1 MKYFTCIESP
11 LDLNKYTISVTDE
24 VCKFMGPLKGSYNI
38 LPARI
43 LGLNY
48 IDYIAYVLKMYGDK
62 VKFNSWGGGLSF
74 ENKEDVLSP
83 DDFLSI
89 LKELEYME
97 KHPEEYPA
105 YDNIEDLKKHL

>member
-11 LDLNKYTISVTDE
+11 LNLNRYTISVTDE
-24 VCKFMGPLKGSYNI
+24 VCQLMGPLKGSYNI

-48 IDYIAYVLKMYGDK
+48 IDYVAYVLKMYGDK

-74 ENKEDVLSP
+74 ENKEDARNFAG
-83 DDFLSI
+83 FLDVRMFKLVERI
-89 LKELEYME
+89 NGK
-97 KHPEEYPA
+97 
-105 YDNIEDLKKHL
+105 

>member
-11 LDLNKYTISVTDE
+11 LNLNRYTISVTDE
-24 VCKFMGPLKGSYNI
+24 VCKLMGPLKGSYNI

-48 IDYIAYVLKMYGDK
+48 VDYIAYVLKMYGDR

-74 ENKEDVLSP
+74 ENKEDARNFAG
-83 DDFLSI
+83 FLDVRMFKLVERI
-89 LKELEYME
+89 NE
-97 KHPEEYPA
+97 K
-105 YDNIEDLKKHL
+105 

>member
-11 LDLNKYTISVTDE
+11 LNLNRYTISVTDE
-24 VCKFMGPLKGSYNI
+24 VCQLMGPLKGSYNI

-48 IDYIAYVLKMYGDK
+48 IDYAAYVLKMYGDK

-74 ENKEDVLSP
+74 ENKEDARNFAG
-83 DDFLSI
+83 FLDVRMFKLVERI
-89 LKELEYME
+89 NGK
-97 KHPEEYPA
+97 
-105 YDNIEDLKKHL
+105 

>member
-11 LDLNKYTISVTDE
+11 LDLNRYTISVTDE
-24 VCKFMGPLKGSYNI
+24 VCKLMGPLKGSYNI

-48 IDYIAYVLKMYGDK
+48 VDYIAYVLKMYGDR

-74 ENKEDVLSP
+74 ENKEDARNFAG
-83 DDFLSI
+83 FLDVRMFKLVKRI
-89 LKELEYME
+89 NGK
-97 KHPEEYPA
+97 
-105 YDNIEDLKKHL
+105 

>member
-11 LDLNKYTISVTDE
+11 LNLNRYTISITDE
-24 VCKFMGPLKGSYNI
+24 VCELMGPLKGSYNI

-62 VKFNSWGGGLSF
+62 VKFNSWSGGLSF
-74 ENKEDVLSP
+74 ENKEDARNFAG
-83 DDFLSI
+83 FLDARMFKLVERI
-89 LKELEYME
+89 NGK
-97 KHPEEYPA
+97 
-105 YDNIEDLKKHL
+105 

>member
-11 LDLNKYTISVTDE
+11 LNLDRYTISVTDE
-24 VCKFMGPLKGSYNI
+24 VCQLMGPLKGSYNI

-48 IDYIAYVLKMYGDK
+48 IDYIAYILKMYGDR

-74 ENKEDVLSP
+74 ENKEDARNFAG
-83 DDFLSI
+83 FLDVRMFKLVERI
-89 LKELEYME
+89 NGK
-97 KHPEEYPA
+97 
-105 YDNIEDLKKHL
+105 

>member
-1 MKYFTCIESP
+1 ME
-11 LDLNKYTISVTDE
+11 N
-24 VCKFMGPLKGSYNI
+24 
-38 LPARI
+38 
-43 LGLNY
+43 
-48 IDYIAYVLKMYGDK
+48 
-62 VKFNSWGGGLSF
+62 F

-105 YDNIEDLKKHL
+105 YDNIEDLKKEAYASSIASVGHDSFALVASSICSYLTGVSITYAKPSSLKLKTSSQMLTHCPHPIHLS